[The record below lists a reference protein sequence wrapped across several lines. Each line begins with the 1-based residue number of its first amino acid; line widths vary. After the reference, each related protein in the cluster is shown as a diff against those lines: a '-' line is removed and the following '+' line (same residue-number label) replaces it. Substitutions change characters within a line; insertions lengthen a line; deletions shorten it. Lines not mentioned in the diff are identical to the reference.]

1 MNNMPAQFGP
11 SKSPH
16 IYTLHLLPQT
26 VILINPSAR
35 QPPPP
40 SFSLR
45 LPPHN
50 SQAPSCLCNS
60 QVAST
65 SLPHETSRLLGLPG
79 AGRGLQGVICAV
91 SRRHPRHHHGLHG
104 AICASVAPSSAT
116 SLGRLPPYT
125 LVVRSCFLLPA
136 PISFTTPPSD
146 GLGSARTRQVA
157 RADEP
162 IRHG

>member
-1 MNNMPAQFGP
+1 MAHQ
-11 SKSPH
+11 KAH
-16 IYTLHLLPQT
+16 IY
-26 VILINPSAR
+26 IYS
-35 QPPPP
+35 PP
-40 SFSLR
+40 SPSNRNPHQSFCPPAAATLFFSPC
-45 LPPHN
+45 LPPNN

-79 AGRGLQGVICAV
+79 AGRGLQGVVCTV

-104 AICASVAPSSAT
+104 VIYASVAPRSAT

-125 LVVRSCFLLPA
+125 LVVRACFLLPA

-146 GLGSARTRQVA
+146 GLGSARTRWVA
-157 RADEP
+157 RADGP
-162 IRHG
+162 TRHG